1 MSRSIILTR
10 RQVAIVDAAD
20 YEWLS
25 QWRWYAQWAICT
37 KSFYAARGES
47 RGKPQMFLMHRVI
60 LGLEKGDGFLV
71 DHINRNTLD
80 NRRCNLR
87 IVTPSQN
94 RMNSK
99 VRSDSATGFKG
110 VSRTKAGKFQ
120 AQRKVNGVNVYL
132 GTRDT
137 AQEAAILYTQ
147 SAEAK

>member
-1 MSRSIILTR
+1 
-10 RQVAIVDAAD
+10 
-20 YEWLS
+20 
-25 QWRWYAQWAICT
+25 
-37 KSFYAARGES
+37 
-47 RGKPQMFLMHRVI
+47 MFLMHRVI
-60 LGLEKGDGFLV
+60 LGLEKGDGFIV

-80 NRRCNLR
+80 NRRGNLR